1 MTHARLVNQRDSNDF
16 PPLCSISHNLF
27 SFLTCCT
34 PTPGF
39 SSSSDWQDQHVSTK
53 MLGPFRVKSL
63 LSPESTPQSSSS
75 LSSVPAPVTRRSS
88 YTDGVIR
95 MSKEAYDEL
104 LQRLPEAVLSYIDE
118 EDGEVVLVSDSAI
131 IFPLQTTW

>member
-1 MTHARLVNQRDSNDF
+1 
-16 PPLCSISHNLF
+16 
-27 SFLTCCT
+27 
-34 PTPGF
+34 
-39 SSSSDWQDQHVSTK
+39 
-53 MLGPFRVKSL
+53 
-63 LSPESTPQSSSS
+63 
-75 LSSVPAPVTRRSS
+75 
-88 YTDGVIR
+88 